1 MELLINNAHHI
12 GMVDDD
18 LVKKTRLMSECFS
31 TDDEL
36 DGSEDNLE
44 ESKETKRKEKKRKRS
59 GSFQGMKTVA
69 CMLCVFLT
77 EFSVYAREKQHR
89 GIDRGAVT
97 ANLIS
102 AFVFATRIVQSI
114 FLNLKFQFSCLLL

>member
-59 GSFQGMKTVA
+59 GSFQGMKTMA
-69 CMLCVFLT
+69 CIICCVSCICKKKKTPL
-77 EFSVYAREKQHR
+77 KK
-89 GIDRGAVT
+89 
-97 ANLIS
+97 NLVNI
-102 AFVFATRIVQSI
+102 
-114 FLNLKFQFSCLLL
+114 